1 MKKLKFDLQLFA
13 VSANATKLADMIN
26 PEVIKDMI
34 SANLPKA
41 IKFTNITTIDTT
53 LQGQPGD
60 TITVPM
66 YAYIGDAKDV
76 AEGEAIDISKL
87 TATTTKAT
95 IKKAGKAVEITDEA
109 VLSGYGDTVGET
121 VKQLNLSMA
130 SKIEEDVVTALGTAT
145 ITLDK
150 STEVISYDGIVSTVD
165 LFAEEAD
172 ATKVLFIHPKQL
184 TQIRK
189 SADFID
195 KTKYGADVMMTGAIG
210 TICGVQVV
218 VSRRVPNTN
227 STFTNFLV
235 QTSPAAED
243 GTPSLPPV
251 SILLKRGVNLET
263 DRDILTKSTIL
274 SVDSHYVAYLSNP
287 ARAIKITFK
296 EA

>member
-13 VSANATKLADMIN
+13 VPANAAKLADMIN
-26 PEVIKDMI
+26 PEVMKDMI

-41 IKFTNITTIDTT
+41 IKFTNIATIDTT

-109 VLSGYGDTVGET
+109 VLSGYGDPVGET

-130 SKIEEDVVTALGTAT
+130 SKIDEDVVTALGTAT

-150 STEVISYDGIVSTVD
+150 STGIS
-165 LFAEEAD
+165 
-172 ATKVLFIHPKQL
+172 
-184 TQIRK
+184 
-189 SADFID
+189 
-195 KTKYGADVMMTGAIG
+195 
-210 TICGVQVV
+210 
-218 VSRRVPNTN
+218 
-227 STFTNFLV
+227 
-235 QTSPAAED
+235 
-243 GTPSLPPV
+243 
-251 SILLKRGVNLET
+251 
-263 DRDILTKSTIL
+263 
-274 SVDSHYVAYLSNP
+274 
-287 ARAIKITFK
+287 
-296 EA
+296 